1 MNSGGR
7 NSLDRN
13 LLRLDND
20 VRMTMRFVRSA
31 DTALELDNEAPSL
44 APLRIAADMLDTDCN
59 TAAILI
65 RARSAAATLCSEI
78 KVDAMVIA
86 VCSDADAALELDN
99 EASRMIELSSAA
111 ATLCCVVSATASLIP
126 VASSA
131 VTLDCDDK
139 CADKP
144 IR

>member
-1 MNSGGR
+1 MNSCWR
-7 NSLDRN
+7 NILARN
-13 LLRLDND
+13 LLRLDSD
-20 VRMTMRFVRSA
+20 VRMTIRFVRSA

-78 KVDAMVIA
+78 KVAAIVIA
-86 VCSDADAALELDN
+86 VCSDADTALELDN

-111 ATLCCVVSATASLIP
+111 VMLCCVVSAAASLIP
-126 VASSA
+126 VVSEALA
-131 VTLDCDDK
+131 LDCDDK

>member
-1 MNSGGR
+1 MNSGSR
-7 NSLDRN
+7 NSLARN

-20 VRMTMRFVRSA
+20 VRMMMRFVRSA
-31 DTALELDNEAPSL
+31 DTALELDNDAANL

-65 RARSAAATLCSEI
+65 RARSAAATLCCVASAA
-78 KVDAMVIA
+78 AMVIA
-86 VCSDADAALELDN
+86 VVIDADAALELDN

-111 ATLCCVVSATASLIP
+111 VTLCCVASAAASLIP
-126 VASSA
+126 VVSEALA
-131 VTLDCDDK
+131 LDCDDK